1 MALPPQDN
9 DPRPVVLQEPERD
22 LASMWQP
29 SASEGF
35 VLRPEEDGVPG
46 LHPGWAKVLAPGEI
60 LLWHGR
66 PVAAGRSARNVLPL
80 FIFGFIGLVM
90 VLNMGL
96 EGGIVPLL
104 MVAAFLFIRQ
114 KMRQAK
120 AETAAP
126 DRIYLLTNRAAYL
139 ARQYGSGL
147 SDITAYPITPQM
159 ALKGGA
165 QSVVFASRPGRRG
178 APEDVGFIGIADA
191 AHVFG
196 LMQEAQRHSQT

>member
-1 MALPPQDN
+1 MTLPPQDN

-22 LASMWQP
+22 LAPVWQTT
-29 SASEGF
+29 ANKGF

-46 LHPGWAKVLAPGEI
+46 LHPGWAKVLAPEETP
-60 LLWHGR
+60 LWQGR
-66 PVAAGRSARNVLPL
+66 PVAIGRSARDVLPL

-96 EGGIVPLL
+96 EGGIVPFL

-114 KMRQAK
+114 KIRAAK
-120 AETAAP
+120 TAAAP

-139 ARQYGSGL
+139 ARQYGAGL

-159 ALKGGA
+159 TLKQGP

-178 APEDVGFIGIADA
+178 AIEDVGFIGIADA